1 MKILHIVSTLLLTF
15 TLAACGGGGSD
26 SSGNTNTSTG
36 NSGGGGTTTSEP
48 TIDVTTT
55 DCSDCI
61 ISNKTEIMKIT
72 SDEAISAIDASYEA
86 GYVQFGDVMVNKTG
100 ETSFDSTKEVT
111 LTFNTDSAGD
121 YQITLNKVKIGDT
134 WYDQNKTVNITI
146 VEPVVNGNLEFIL
159 YTSNGTLINT
169 IAPKQV
175 EKGTK
180 PTGLYVE
187 TFEVENYLYDEM
199 NNSLSAVSTLAL
211 QADESGKTN
220 FSLAPGK
227 YLSHFKAIRQF
238 NDQSI
243 SFELIIKHTVDNNGS
258 HFYSQFVHPRN
269 VSSQLM
275 ESQKTIYESVADK
288 TLMDMNLYNLRPGQ
302 YCMSWFDD
310 SYKVVNINE
319 KISAN
324 YHSFCYDSIAQTS
337 DDISLE
343 FTTSNIAMKVAL
355 MTQGDV
361 QVGLLD
367 FSNNTI
373 NYNHQYILG
382 SNKLNFEFS
391 DFAETGDVEFSF
403 IDGKGVSNNFEFS
416 IKVTD

>member
-15 TLAACGGGGSD
+15 TLTACGGGGSD

-48 TIDVTTT
+48 TIDVITT

-61 ISNKTEIMKIT
+61 ISNKTEIIKIT
-72 SDEAISAIDASYEA
+72 SNEAISAIDASYEA

-121 YQITLNKVKIGDT
+121 FQITLNKVKIGNT
-134 WYDQNKTVNITI
+134 WYDQNKTVNITT
-146 VEPVVNGNLEFIL
+146 VEPIVNGNLEFNL

-180 PTGLYVE
+180 PIGLYVE
-187 TFEVENYLYDEM
+187 TFEVENYLYDEAS
-199 NNSLSAVSTLAL
+199 NSLSPVSTLTL
-211 QADESGKTN
+211 QADENGKTN

-238 NDQSI
+238 NNQPVA
-243 SFELIIKHTVDNNGS
+243 FELIIKHTVNNNGS

-302 YCMSWFDD
+302 YCTSWFDD

-319 KISAN
+319 KISAKYN
-324 YHSFCYDSIAQTS
+324 SFCYDEIAQTS
-337 DDISLE
+337 EDISLE
-343 FTTSNIAMKVAL
+343 YTTSNIAMNVTL
-355 MTQGDV
+355 TQGDT

-391 DFAETGDVEFSF
+391 DFAESGDVEFGF
-403 IDGKGVSNNFEFS
+403 IDGKGVSNNFELT

>member
-1 MKILHIVSTLLLTF
+1 
-15 TLAACGGGGSD
+15 
-26 SSGNTNTSTG
+26 
-36 NSGGGGTTTSEP
+36 
-48 TIDVTTT
+48 
-55 DCSDCI
+55 
-61 ISNKTEIMKIT
+61 MKIT
-72 SDEAISAIDASYEA
+72 SDEAISAIDVSYEA
-86 GYVQFGDVMVNKTG
+86 GYVEFDNIIINKTG
-100 ETSFDSTKEVT
+100 ETSFDSTKEVI
-111 LTFNTDSAGD
+111 LTFNNDSAGD

-134 WYDQNKTVNITI
+134 WYNQNKTVNITI
-146 VEPVVNGNLEFIL
+146 VEPVVNGNVEFIL
-159 YTSNGTLINT
+159 YTSNGALINT

-180 PTGLYVE
+180 PTSLYVE
-187 TFEVENYLYDEM
+187 KFEVENYLYDEVS
-199 NNSLSAVSTLAL
+199 NSLNPISTLAL
-211 QADESGKTN
+211 QADENGKTN

-275 ESQKTIYESVADK
+275 ESQKTIYESIADK

-319 KISAN
+319 KISAKYN
-324 YHSFCYDSIAQTS
+324 SFCYDSIAQTR

-343 FTTSNIAMKVAL
+343 YTKSNIAMKVAL
-355 MTQGDV
+355 AQGDT

-367 FSNNTI
+367 FSNDTI
-373 NYNHQYILG
+373 NYNHQYTLG
-382 SNKLNFEFS
+382 SNKINFEFS
-391 DFAETGDVEFSF
+391 DFAKSGDVEFSF
-403 IDGKGVSNNFEFS
+403 IDGKGLSNNFELT